1 MGLRRLI
8 TSAVV
13 VAMAGVF
20 TAPASAYPGD
30 WVINGQFERTTA
42 PSFRPGF
49 NPNDVDTL
57 LVQFD
62 NRRKTLSVRLDFF
75 ETPDRGPRGFSVGL
89 GQTNGSTCGTSMGVG
104 IDYRD
109 AYITVERPATQRVY
123 VPESIELI
131 HTAIGSTPVGIGW
144 RFDGID
150 ANGYRWLRTIPA
162 YNIDV
167 PTTTTETTIDPSNH
181 IRIGT
186 LSIGGVGGSL
196 AHNITV
202 ANNSRTW
209 TFEFAHVLLNNLSA
223 NCAIIN
229 VPDRATPFVV
239 SGPVVPAP
247 VASTTTVAPT
257 SSDSVRSVSAKTD
270 KKVKVKKKVK
280 RKQRKT

>member
-89 GQTNGSTCGTSMGVG
+89 GQTNGSTCNTNMGVG

-131 HTAIGSTPVGIGW
+131 HTAIGTTPVGIGW

-162 YNIDV
+162 HNIDV
-167 PTTTTETTIDPSNH
+167 PTTTTETTIDPNNH

-186 LSIGGVGGSL
+186 LSIGGIGSSL
-196 AHNITV
+196 SHNTTV

-223 NCAIIN
+223 DCAIIN
-229 VPDRATPFVV
+229 VPDRASPFVAF
-239 SGPVVPAP
+239 GPVIPAP
-247 VASTTTVAPT
+247 VVSTTAT
-257 SSDSVRSVSAKTD
+257 SESLRSISATTD
-270 KKVKVKKKVK
+270 TKKVKVKKKKVK